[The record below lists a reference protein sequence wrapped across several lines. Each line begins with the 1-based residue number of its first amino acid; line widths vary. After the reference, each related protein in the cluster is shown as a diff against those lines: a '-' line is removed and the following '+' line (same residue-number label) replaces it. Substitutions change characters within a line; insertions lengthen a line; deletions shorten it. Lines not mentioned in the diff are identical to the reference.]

1 MMDEFRGAAAM
12 IEADLPRWPVGR
24 VWPWIVLMIGVLIV
38 VAGAVLFSPDTVV
51 TSTSPTAT
59 WSG

>member
-1 MMDEFRGAAAM
+1 M